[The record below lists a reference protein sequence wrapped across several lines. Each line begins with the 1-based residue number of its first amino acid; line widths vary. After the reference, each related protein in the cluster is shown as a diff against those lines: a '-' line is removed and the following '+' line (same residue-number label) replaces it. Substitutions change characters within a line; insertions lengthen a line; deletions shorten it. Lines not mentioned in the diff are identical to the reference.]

1 MDNSDTSLSN
11 EIATMPSPSTKKSSV
26 IRVAQS
32 MDDNDTT
39 IDFLPDKKEG
49 SQDLSNFEIPEPLS
63 APNSP
68 TTKSKQS
75 IASVVYRQ
83 HWSNISDSSNTLPFS
98 PASSYAGGSS
108 PNKYPRRNNR
118 GSIFDRSTER
128 TEDLL
133 ESAARTLQ
141 KIYRGYSGRKAY
153 QGKVNIKRKRDFK
166 TEDLKSI
173 WFLQISKIF
182 ISFSTIQNNQKE
194 LTFIK
199 LLFLLLFIQSPS
211 CFSFI
216 FFSLQHNECK
226 NIF

>member
-11 EIATMPSPSTKKSSV
+11 EIATMPSPSTKKASV

-75 IASVVYRQ
+75 VASVVYRQ
-83 HWSNISDSSNTLPFS
+83 HWSNISGSSNTLPFS

-108 PNKYPRRNNR
+108 PNKYPRRRNNR
-118 GSIFDRSTER
+118 GSLFDRSTER

-153 QGKVNIKRKRDFK
+153 QGKINIKRKRNFK
-166 TEDLKSI
+166 TDDLKSI

-182 ISFSTIQNNQKE
+182 LSFSTIPIQNQKRTN
-194 LTFIK
+194 LY
-199 LLFLLLFIQSPS
+199 
-211 CFSFI
+211 
-216 FFSLQHNECK
+216 
-226 NIF
+226 